1 MGKENKKLEMKVSKA
16 RSRLAVKGVVK
27 PKKCPHCGHHE
38 VGIITEAG
46 KYLSLRPGMKIAI
59 LQSEKED

>member
-1 MGKENKKLEMKVSKA
+1 MGKENKGLDMKISKA
-16 RSRLAVKGVVK
+16 RPRLPVKGVVK

-46 KYLSLRPGMKIAI
+46 RFLALKSGMRIAI
-59 LQSEKED
+59 LQDEKED